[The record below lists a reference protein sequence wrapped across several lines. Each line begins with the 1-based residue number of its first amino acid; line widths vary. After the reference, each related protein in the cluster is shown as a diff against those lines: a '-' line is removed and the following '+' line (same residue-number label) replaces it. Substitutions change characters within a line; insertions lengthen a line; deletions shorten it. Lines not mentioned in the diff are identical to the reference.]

1 MSAIMTRRKRFQ
13 IISLNWSVM
22 RQTLGFRNWKIGIDF
37 FEIGLRDYG
46 ELRPKSFI
54 FRDFSK
60 FTQEFQANLSPIFQ
74 ALIFVLT

>member
-1 MSAIMTRRKRFQ
+1 M
-13 IISLNWSVM
+13 M

-46 ELRPKSFI
+46 ELRPKSLI

-60 FTQEFQANLSPIFQ
+60 FTQESQANLSPIFQ
-74 ALIFVLT
+74 ALIFVLTEVCPS